1 MLPSSNHGIP
11 EISLPRGNRMQLRL
25 LLRIAFSII
34 LAAGGCSAAVPA
46 VFASPPV
53 TPSFDVLIIHDS
65 LPGPLSPGWIDGNN
79 VLDLLGH
86 FGLHGMLQPI
96 ENYRSGDL
104 CRFRFVVV
112 LSADKRQV
120 SYPEDFLSDIR
131 NTRLPIFWIANHLND
146 LLKDQRFS
154 NNLGFRMVDSP
165 PLAGLQSISYKTQLL
180 TKGES
185 LLFPLEILDPSKV
198 QVLAAAVSGDGSSMP
213 YMVRSGSFWYCANE
227 PFSHA
232 GGGDSYL
239 VFCDLLHDFFGIDKT
254 EERKALLRI
263 EDVSVDS
270 DPVDLRA
277 IADYLHGKQIPFQV
291 ALIPI
296 FKDPKAKAEIHLSD
310 RPQFVRAVHY
320 MVSRGAMIVM
330 HGATHQYHG
339 ISGDDYELWDTQTGK
354 PAFGDAQVVV
364 EQKLRTGLK
373 ESFFNG
379 IYPVTWET
387 PHYAASENAYR
398 TIAKYFSSAYESCF
412 PCTSVDR
419 FGRFIIP
426 ENIGF
431 IQEEKPSPVELIKNA
446 ERLLVVRDG
455 MASFFFH
462 PFMDIKY
469 LKQTVEGI
477 QKLGYRFISIRDYN
491 LRVQLDDRLVQTAT
505 NPIKIASHSRYLHRF
520 YQHADGRTSGVSR
533 LKKSPKGVFSDPG
546 VVPDNAILVIE
557 GANARKDQG
566 LRPR

>member
-1 MLPSSNHGIP
+1 ML
-11 EISLPRGNRMQLRL
+11 LRL
-25 LLRIAFSII
+25 LLRIGFSII
-34 LAAGGCSAAVPA
+34 LAVGGCDATVPA
-46 VFASPPV
+46 AFASQPV
-53 TPSFDVLIIHDS
+53 IPSSDVLIVHDS
-65 LPGPLSPGWIDGNN
+65 LPGPLPPGWVDGNN

-86 FGLHGMLQPI
+86 FGLHGTLQPI

-104 CRFRFVVV
+104 SRFRFVIV
-112 LSADKRQV
+112 LSIDKHQV

-131 NTRLPIFWIANHLND
+131 NTRLPVFWIANHLND
-146 LLKDQRFS
+146 LLKDQQLS
-154 NNLGFRMVDSP
+154 AYIGFRLADSP
-165 PLAGLQSISYKTQLL
+165 PLAGFQSISYKGQKL

-185 LLFPLEILDPSKV
+185 SLFPLEILDPSKV
-198 QVLAAAVSGDGSSMP
+198 QVLATAVRGDASSMP

-232 GGGDSYL
+232 GEGNCYL
-239 VFCDLLHDFFGIDKT
+239 VFCDLLHDFFGIDKP

-277 IADYLHGKQIPFQV
+277 IADYLYGKRIPFQV

-296 FKDPKAKAEIHLSD
+296 FKDPKVKAEIHLSD
-310 RPQFVRAVHY
+310 RPQFVRAIHY
-320 MVSRGAMIVM
+320 MVSRGAIIVM
-330 HGATHQYHG
+330 HGVTHQYHG
-339 ISGDDYELWDTQTGK
+339 ISGDDYELWDAQVGK
-354 PAFGDAQVVV
+354 PAFGDAQAVV
-364 EQKLRTGLK
+364 EQKLRTGL
-373 ESFFNG
+373 EACFFNG

-398 TIAKYFSSAYESCF
+398 TIAKYFSSSYESYF
-412 PCTSVDR
+412 PYTTVDR

-431 IQEEKPSPVELIKNA
+431 IQADKPSPEELIKNA

-462 PFMDIKY
+462 PFMNIKY
-469 LKQTVEGI
+469 LKQTVDGI

-491 LRVQLDDRLVQTAT
+491 LQVQLDDRLVQTAT
-505 NPIKIASHSRYLHRF
+505 NPIKLTSHSKYLHRF
-520 YQHADGRTSGVSR
+520 YQQADGRISGESY
-533 LKKSPKGVFSDPG
+533 LIKSPKGVFTDPG

-557 GANARKDQG
+557 GANARKGQG
-566 LRPR
+566 LHPR

>member
-1 MLPSSNHGIP
+1 ML
-11 EISLPRGNRMQLRL
+11 LRL
-25 LLRIAFSII
+25 LLRIGFSII
-34 LAAGGCSAAVPA
+34 LAVGGCGAAVPA

-53 TPSFDVLIIHDS
+53 IPSPDVLIIHDS
-65 LPGPLSPGWIDGNN
+65 LPGPLPPGWVDGNN

-86 FGLHGMLQPI
+86 FGLHGTLQPI
-96 ENYRSGDL
+96 ENYRHGDL
-104 CRFRFVVV
+104 ARFRFVIV
-112 LSADKRQV
+112 LSVDKRQV

-131 NTRLPIFWIANHLND
+131 NTCLPVFWVANHLKD
-146 LLKDQRFS
+146 LLKDPRFS
-154 NNLGFRMVDSP
+154 ACIGFRLADPS

-198 QVLAAAVSGDGSSMP
+198 QVLAKAVLGDGSSMP

-232 GGGDSYL
+232 GEGSCYL
-239 VFCDLLHDFFGIDKT
+239 VFCDLLHDFLGVDTLK
-254 EERKALLRI
+254 EHKALLRI

-277 IADYLHGKQIPFQV
+277 IADYLYGKQIPFQV

-330 HGATHQYHG
+330 HGVTHQYHG
-339 ISGDDYELWDTQTGK
+339 ISGDDYELWDARVGK
-354 PAFGDAQVVV
+354 PAYGDSQTVV
-364 EQKLRTGLK
+364 EQKLRTGL
-373 ESFFNG
+373 EACFFNG

-398 TIAKYFSSAYESCF
+398 TIAKYFSSSYESYF
-412 PCTSVDR
+412 PYTTVDR
-419 FGRFIIP
+419 FGRFMIP

-431 IQEEKPSPVELIKNA
+431 IQVDKPSPEELIKNA
-446 ERLLVVRDG
+446 ERMLVVRDG

-462 PFMDIKY
+462 SFMDLNY

-505 NPIKIASHSRYLHRF
+505 NPIKIASHSKYLHRF
-520 YQHADGRTSGVSR
+520 YQHADGRISGVSS
-533 LKKSPKGVFSDPG
+533 LIKTPKGVFTDPG

-557 GANARKDQG
+557 GANARKGQG